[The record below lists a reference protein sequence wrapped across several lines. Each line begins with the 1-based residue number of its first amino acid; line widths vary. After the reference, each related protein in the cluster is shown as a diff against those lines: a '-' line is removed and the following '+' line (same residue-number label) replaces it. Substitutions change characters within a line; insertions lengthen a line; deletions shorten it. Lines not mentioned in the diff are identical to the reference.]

1 MTITELQQLAHSRAK
16 EKGFWPVEMVR
27 SEETPEG
34 FKSFTRES
42 QLHISEKL
50 ALIHSELGE
59 ATEALRKELHT
70 MPHNLNTVISTDKD
84 DVFERRFKTLVK
96 DTFEDELADALIR
109 LLDLAGACGINLQTH
124 VEQKLRYN
132 ATREHLHGKKF

>member
-1 MTITELQQLAHSRAK
+1 MTITELQQLAHNRAK

-27 SEETPEG
+27 VGQTPEG
-34 FKSFTRES
+34 FTSFTRES

-70 MPHNLNTVISTDKD
+70 APHNLSTVAAAEKE
-84 DVFERRFKTLVK
+84 DVFERLFKVLVK

-109 LLDLAGACGINLQTH
+109 LLDLAGACGIDLQTH